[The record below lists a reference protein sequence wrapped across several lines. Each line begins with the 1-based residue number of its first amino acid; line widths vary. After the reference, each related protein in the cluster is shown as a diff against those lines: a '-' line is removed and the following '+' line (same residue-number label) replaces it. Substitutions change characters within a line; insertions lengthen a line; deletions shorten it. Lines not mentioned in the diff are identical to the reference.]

1 MGVFF
6 VGFVFVVVVGVF
18 FVGFVFVVVVGVF
31 VVVVAHVVFIVVVGV
46 FFVVVVAGL
55 ESVRDGVH
63 AFGESEYRSAG
74 LRHRFESVFQGL
86 LQGQAV
92 GHHQRRVLHTRPV
105 LQRGLVTV
113 RIAADRDDGLHLGQ
127 PVAGHIGNYVGPD
140 AGGGQ
145 DRRGLS
151 ACTRR
156 LGRGVSR
163 ASRRSQSRRGN
174 HGDQHQPAVS
184 G

>member
-1 MGVFF
+1 MVVVAVF
-6 VGFVFVVVVGVF
+6 VFVFVVVVAV
-18 FVGFVFVVVVGVF
+18 FVFV
-31 VVVVAHVVFIVVVGV
+31 
-46 FFVVVVAGL
+46 FVVVVAGL
-55 ESVRDGVH
+55 HSERDGIH
-63 AFGESEYRSAG
+63 AFGELEYRSAG
-74 LRHRFESVFQGL
+74 LRNRFERVLQGL
-86 LQGQAV
+86 LQRQAV

-127 PVAGHIGNYVGPD
+127 PVAGHIANHVGPD

-163 ASRRSQSRRGN
+163 ARCRSQGRRGN
-174 HGDQHQPAVS
+174 HRDQLQTAVS
-184 G
+184 R

>member
-1 MGVFF
+1 MV
-6 VGFVFVVVVGVF
+6 VGF
-18 FVGFVFVVVVGVF
+18 VF
-31 VVVVAHVVFIVVVGV
+31 VVVVAHVVFIVVVAV
-46 FFVVVVAGL
+46 FFVGFVFVVVVVAGL

-127 PVAGHIGNYVGPD
+127 PVAGHIGNDVGPD